1 MAKGAVWTAALLAVA
16 IGPTGVVPHQ
26 QTRAT
31 VEHIDQIARRALEK
45 HHAAES
51 AEEEGYGHGGC
62 AQQRVSEFAV
72 SAQRYRGQGPEHA
85 SKKAA
90 RKIARAAKRHLQ
102 VTSPYSYANTGDT
115 LQRQT
120 LETTWGPLRVVWE
133 TAFLYP
139 TQDNPTPD
147 GDRACYSVGQWAR
160 VKDPAGAEPTV
171 GGGCPQGSCLLCGR
185 DGLDNCWVECTEG
198 HILGSDHF
206 AAIETLL
213 NTAAGEIADLFRVE
227 NIVGP
232 MVLNAQT
239 SCGNYPPLQSVEA
252 ADLVLF
258 VHSRPLEEGSGTT
271 AYASSCQVDQHGRPI
286 SGVRLTSTFSLATH
300 FLIQI

>member
-85 SKKAA
+85 SQKAA

-139 TQDNPTPD
+139 TADN
-147 GDRACYSVGQWAR
+147 
-160 VKDPAGAEPTV
+160 
-171 GGGCPQGSCLLCGR
+171 
-185 DGLDNCWVECTEG
+185 
-198 HILGSDHF
+198 
-206 AAIETLL
+206 
-213 NTAAGEIADLFRVE
+213 
-227 NIVGP
+227 
-232 MVLNAQT
+232 
-239 SCGNYPPLQSVEA
+239 
-252 ADLVLF
+252 
-258 VHSRPLEEGSGTT
+258 
-271 AYASSCQVDQHGRPI
+271 
-286 SGVRLTSTFSLATH
+286 
-300 FLIQI
+300 